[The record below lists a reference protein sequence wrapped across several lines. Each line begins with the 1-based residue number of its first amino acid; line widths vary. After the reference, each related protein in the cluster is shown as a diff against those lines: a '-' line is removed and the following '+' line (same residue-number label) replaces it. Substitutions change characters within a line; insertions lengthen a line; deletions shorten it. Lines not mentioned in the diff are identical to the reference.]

1 MVVKL
6 TVFLYLLKKIAYF
19 AQTKRRIST
28 MILIAD
34 SGATKSDWILIDD
47 KGNEHL
53 NFQLVGLNPYYLSP
67 AEIVTILSKELTPF
81 IEAKKVNQLYFY
93 GAGCSSVYKCM
104 MIEEAF
110 EKLFKNASITI
121 ESDLL
126 GAARA
131 LFGDKEGIACILGTG
146 SNSCFYNGEKIANK
160 IVSLGYFFGD
170 EGSGAHMGKTFI
182 KDYLLGKLPEE
193 LDEAFKKDFNYTRD
207 NILDAVYNLPF
218 PNRFLASFSGF
229 YADNLSNKYIF
240 DLISNS
246 FREFFLNQ
254 IEQFDKYTK
263 QPIAFTGSVAFYF
276 EPLLR
281 QVAAEFDV
289 KIDKIVRTPIRS
301 LAEFHRE
308 K

>member
-1 MVVKL
+1 
-6 TVFLYLLKKIAYF
+6 
-19 AQTKRRIST
+19 

-34 SGATKSDWILIDD
+34 SGATKSDWILIDE
-47 KGNEHL
+47 KGNEQM
-53 NFQLVGLNPYYLSP
+53 NFQLVGLNPYYLSTE
-67 AEIVTILSKELTPF
+67 EIATILSKELTPF
-81 IEAKKVNQLYFY
+81 IEAKKVKKLYFY

-110 EKLFKNASITI
+110 EKLFKNADITI

-126 GAARA
+126 GSARA
-131 LFGDKEGIACILGTG
+131 LFGKEKGIACILGTG
-146 SNSCFYNGEKIANK
+146 SNSCFYNGEKIANRV
-160 IVSLGYFFGD
+160 VSLGYFFGD

-193 LDEAFKKDFNYTRD
+193 LDEAFKKEFNYTRD

-218 PNRFLASFSGF
+218 PNRFLASFGEF
-229 YADNLSNKYIF
+229 YANNLSNKYILE
-240 DLISNS
+240 LITNS

-254 IEQFDKYTK
+254 VEQFKGYSK
-263 QPIAFTGSVAFYF
+263 LPISFTGSVAHYF
-276 EPLLR
+276 EPILR

-289 KIDKIVRTPIRS
+289 KIIKIMRSPIKS
-301 LAEFHRE
+301 LADFHKE